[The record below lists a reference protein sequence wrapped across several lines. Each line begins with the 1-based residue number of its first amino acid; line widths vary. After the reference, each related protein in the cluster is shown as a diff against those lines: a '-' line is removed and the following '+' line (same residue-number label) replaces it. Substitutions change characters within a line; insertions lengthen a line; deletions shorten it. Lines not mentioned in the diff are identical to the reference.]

1 MLIDHVGHK
10 TKSPGAAALGLF
22 YVYLYLKSTEVY
34 NPFYCM
40 KSKILCENMRVIT
53 MSCQKKYE
61 TIRAEGRR

>member
-40 KSKILCENMRVIT
+40 KSKIL
-53 MSCQKKYE
+53 
-61 TIRAEGRR
+61 

>member
-1 MLIDHVGHK
+1 MIRENFGIKTIYIMIPVGKKMLIDHVGHK

-40 KSKILCENMRVIT
+40 KSKIL
-53 MSCQKKYE
+53 
-61 TIRAEGRR
+61 